1 MESSDSNVDIED
13 LQRRFLECPVCFNLF
28 NNNDR
33 HPRVLPC
40 LHSYCYVCLQQ
51 LIQESQFNCP
61 LCKSD
66 FYVNNINVDLFPKD
80 NTRRDLLDFVRA
92 GGDTSVIQCE
102 ECRNDRAISRCK
114 DCHKF
119 ICRTCCTAHET
130 MQTFH
135 GHSVFGLDDFQLS
148 MDQVPKFRHSL
159 MCKKHPKYELNF
171 FCDGPECQKPIC
183 LTCCLC
189 FHTNRPENNQN
200 HITREIEAVYHE
212 KVEKMQNKKVKI
224 NKTEQELVVL
234 SKNINEQIDKLALN
248 TENITQ
254 EIEAIFGVAADMLQR
269 RKDAL
274 IATAEKLK
282 TDKETLLM
290 KQEIEVKSSI
300 STIRDACTFID
311 QTIASENQPAFILLS
326 ETISDRLGYLQDTHY
341 DKQPRDSNLILFSKT
356 NLGADFQRFVDSV
369 GNISSSV
376 AYGPNTKLTYP
387 LEIKKGK
394 EFEIMIEFFNYD
406 NGQIEDEMTVTA
418 IFFETPE
425 SSLTSIGELSFSH
438 RGNGKYQTSSIIT
451 DTSITKLTKM
461 IVKTNSEDFYTV
473 DLEIAVS
480 KGLEED
486 YAKGKFRLKYV
497 NITFLHL
504 KANTCATKS
513 GYNYI
518 YIYKYIYIF
527 NLAVPFV

>member
-1 MESSDSNVDIED
+1 MLNIAADGTLKYKIRTNFKAFDLTFVNENTVAITSGETTLHTCIALIDLETRSQIKFIEILGRPFGITYDEDSLFVCVEKFGIYKLDTVDYDIRCVIRNYLPCVFCCNREGSPLWTFRDDLILKYPRGITVDNDGNVYVVGEKSSNVVIISTDETKGKSYRTNHMDSTDSNVDIED
-13 LQRRFLECPVCFNLF
+13 LQRRFLKCPICFNLF

-51 LIQESQFNCP
+51 LIQESQYKCP

-102 ECRNDRAISRCK
+102 ECRNDSAISRCK

-159 MCKKHPKYELNF
+159 MCEKHPKYELNF

-234 SKNINEQIDKLALN
+234 SKNTNKQINKLAIN
-248 TENITQ
+248 IENISQ
-254 EIEAIFGVAADMLQR
+254 EIEAIFGVAAEMLQR

-290 KQEIEVKSSI
+290 KQETEVKSSI
-300 STIRDACTFID
+300 STIRDACSFID

-326 ETISDRLGYLQDTHY
+326 ETISDRLATYKIHTM
-341 DKQPRDSNLILFSKT
+341 T
-356 NLGADFQRFVDSV
+356 NNHV
-369 GNISSSV
+369 
-376 AYGPNTKLTYP
+376 
-387 LEIKKGK
+387 
-394 EFEIMIEFFNYD
+394 
-406 NGQIEDEMTVTA
+406 TVT
-418 IFFETPE
+418 
-425 SSLTSIGELSFSH
+425 
-438 RGNGKYQTSSIIT
+438 
-451 DTSITKLTKM
+451 
-461 IVKTNSEDFYTV
+461 
-473 DLEIAVS
+473 
-480 KGLEED
+480 
-486 YAKGKFRLKYV
+486 
-497 NITFLHL
+497 
-504 KANTCATKS
+504 
-513 GYNYI
+513 
-518 YIYKYIYIF
+518 
-527 NLAVPFV
+527 